1 MTMTDMAAI
10 FMVWGRRARTRRHL
24 RALEPHR
31 LTDIGLSDDDR
42 RREGA
47 KWFWQK

>member
-1 MTMTDMAAI
+1 MTMTDIAAG
-10 FMVWGRRARTRRHL
+10 FMVWGRRVRSRRHL
-24 RALEPHR
+24 RALEQYR
-31 LTDIGLSDDDR
+31 LADIGLSEDDR

>member
-1 MTMTDMAAI
+1 MTDMAAI
-10 FMVWGRRARTRRHL
+10 FVLWGRRAWTRRHL

-31 LTDIGLSDDDR
+31 LADIGLSEEER
-42 RREGA
+42 RCEGA